1 MESNNIV
8 DYTKLSGITINQNW
22 NLTNNLLGVRTS
34 IYSTYDTYNTYD
46 TINTYDYSIKY
57 PIEKI
62 IKDIPTEDILKCMDI
77 REIEKYVRNEKLKQ
91 INKNNEI

>member
-8 DYTKLSGITINQNW
+8 DYTKLSEITINPNW
-22 NLTNNLLGVRTS
+22 NLTNNLLGVSTS
-34 IYSTYDTYNTYD
+34 ISSTYDA
-46 TINTYDYSIKY
+46 INTYGYSIKY

-91 INKNNEI
+91 INKNNKQ

>member
-8 DYTKLSGITINQNW
+8 DYTKLSGITINPNW
-22 NLTNNLLGVRTS
+22 NLTNNLLGVSTS
-34 IYSTYDTYNTYD
+34 ISSTYD

-91 INKNNEI
+91 INKNNEL